1 MSNEI
6 KEKISF
12 ENFNYKS
19 KNQRLTSP
27 LSIKACKLQGVTEED
42 LIFITFE
49 EYMQNHPEWINLPK
63 EFQQERYDN
72 FEQNRKDL
80 IETLKEVRNDLI
92 SEKVKLIKKQKTEPD
107 YDDNNIYTKKK
118 DCMTI
123 NSNDRLKMK
132 LKENMESNIKILIEK
147 EYNKKYKEIPRKLLD
162 GDTSFTYNR
171 SIDLSLKSSRD
182 RSNLRSGVKYNRE
195 KLNKSRKDFLDTKLK
210 NYEEKEE
217 SRKKHLEEMRNEI
230 NRKRMKESEIKRLK
244 ITNYLYWNEEK
255 MKEKINDFYK
265 KQHEM
270 EERIE
275 KREKERID
283 ELNKKRILESKKK
296 LDKLKFAIL
305 KNEEYKT
312 KKLEEYNKKL
322 QIFNNNLH
330 KKEERERERFM
341 RQKTL
346 NELREVKMNKRK
358 IEIKN
363 KEKEEKEKL
372 IQKQEKI
379 EERIKLEKENKEKE
393 KLIKINQLFLSTY
406 NLKLKHM
413 REENA
418 KEYKLNLKLE
428 NIDKRRQ
435 LMQEKKKKEIEEN
448 TKKKNIKE
456 EIVKDRKVMMD
467 RLKEIMDRNEEY
479 TKEEINNY
487 VLNGIEPFKIKKE
500 GQNKIKEEGS
510 DAREDKKI
518 ITSSKNSVILK
529 DIVEVKENEDENHFK
544 PFITASLYN

>member
-118 DCMTI
+118 VSMTI

-217 SRKKHLEEMRNEI
+217 SRKKHLEEIRNEI

-283 ELNKKRILESKKK
+283 ELNKKRMLESKKK

-346 NELREVKMNKRK
+346 YELREVKMNKRK

-500 GQNKIKEEGS
+500 GQNKIKEEGN
-510 DAREDKKI
+510 DAKEDKKI

>member
-1 MSNEI
+1 MSNEM
-6 KEKISF
+6 KEKISL
-12 ENFNYKS
+12 ENFNYKE
-19 KNQRLTSP
+19 KKQRLTSP

-49 EYMQNHPEWINLPK
+49 EYIQMHPEWINLPK

-80 IETLKEVRNDLI
+80 IETLKEIRNDLI
-92 SEKVKLIKKQKTEPD
+92 SERFKLIKKQKTEPD

-118 DCMTI
+118 VSLTI
-123 NSNDRLKMK
+123 NSNDRLKRK

-147 EYNKKYKEIPRKLLD
+147 EYNKKYKEMPHQKLLD

-195 KLNKSRKDFLDTKLK
+195 KLNKSRKDFLDSKLRT
-210 NYEEKEE
+210 YEEKEE

-244 ITNYLYWNEEK
+244 ITNYFYWNEEK
-255 MKEKINDFYK
+255 MKEKIHDFYK
-265 KQHEM
+265 RQQEM

-283 ELNKKRILESKKK
+283 ELNKKHIIDSKKK

-322 QIFNNNLH
+322 QIFNNNIH
-330 KKEERERERFM
+330 KKEEKERERFM

-346 NELREVKMNKRK
+346 NELKEIKMNKRK

-363 KEKEEKEKL
+363 KEKEEKEKVM
-372 IQKQEKI
+372 QKQEKI
-379 EERIKLEKENKEKE
+379 EERIKLEKESKEKE

-406 NLKLKHM
+406 NLKLKHI

-435 LMQEKKKKEIEEN
+435 LMQEKKKKEILEN

-487 VLNGIEPFKIKKE
+487 VLNGIEPYKNKKE
-500 GQNKIKEEGS
+500 QNKIKENGS
-510 DAREDKKI
+510 ETKEEKKF
-518 ITSSKNSVILK
+518 SLVLK
-529 DIVEVKENEDENHFK
+529 IV
-544 PFITASLYN
+544 

>member
-1 MSNEI
+1 
-6 KEKISF
+6 
-12 ENFNYKS
+12 
-19 KNQRLTSP
+19 
-27 LSIKACKLQGVTEED
+27 
-42 LIFITFE
+42 
-49 EYMQNHPEWINLPK
+49 
-63 EFQQERYDN
+63 
-72 FEQNRKDL
+72 
-80 IETLKEVRNDLI
+80 
-92 SEKVKLIKKQKTEPD
+92 
-107 YDDNNIYTKKK
+107 
-118 DCMTI
+118 
-123 NSNDRLKMK
+123 
-132 LKENMESNIKILIEK
+132 MESNIKILIEK
-147 EYNKKYKEIPRKLLD
+147 EYNKKYKEMPRKLLD
-162 GDTSFTYNR
+162 GDTSYTYNR

-182 RSNLRSGVKYNRE
+182 RSNLKSGVKYNRE
-195 KLNKSRKDFLDTKLK
+195 KMNKSRKDFLDSKLRT
-210 NYEEKEE
+210 YEEKEE

-244 ITNYLYWNEEK
+244 ITNYFNSTEEK

-265 KQHEM
+265 KQQEM

-283 ELNKKRILESKKK
+283 ELNKKHMLDNRKK
-296 LDKLKFAIL
+296 LDKLKYAIL
-305 KNEEYKT
+305 KNEEYKN

-322 QIFNNNLH
+322 KIFNNNIH

-341 RQKTL
+341 RQKAL
-346 NELREVKMNKRK
+346 NELKEVKMNKRK

-379 EERIKLEKENKEKE
+379 EERIKLDKENKEKE

-435 LMQEKKKKEIEEN
+435 LMQEKKKKENEEN
-448 TKKKNIKE
+448 SKKKNVRE
-456 EIVKDRKVMMD
+456 EIVKDRKAMMD

-487 VLNGIEPFKIKKE
+487 VLNGIEPYKNKKE

-510 DAREDKKI
+510 DTKEDKKI

-529 DIVEVKENEDENHFK
+529 DILEVKENENENYFK
-544 PFITASLYN
+544 PFITVSPKN

>member
-1 MSNEI
+1 MSNEM
-6 KEKISF
+6 KEKISL
-12 ENFNYKS
+12 ENFNYKE
-19 KNQRLTSP
+19 KKQRLTSP

-49 EYMQNHPEWINLPK
+49 EYIQMHPEWINLPK

-80 IETLKEVRNDLI
+80 IETLKEIRNDLI
-92 SEKVKLIKKQKTEPD
+92 SERFKLIKKQKTEPD

-118 DCMTI
+118 VSMTI
-123 NSNDRLKMK
+123 NSNDRLKRK

-147 EYNKKYKEIPRKLLD
+147 EYNKKYKEMPHRKLLD

-195 KLNKSRKDFLDTKLK
+195 KLNKSRKDFLDSKLRT
-210 NYEEKEE
+210 YEEKEE

-230 NRKRMKESEIKRLK
+230 NKKRMKESEIKRLK
-244 ITNYLYWNEEK
+244 ITNYFYWNEEK

-265 KQHEM
+265 RQQEM

-283 ELNKKRILESKKK
+283 ELNKKHIIDSKKK

-322 QIFNNNLH
+322 QIFNNNIH
-330 KKEERERERFM
+330 KKEEKERERFM

-346 NELREVKMNKRK
+346 NELKEIKMNKRK

-363 KEKEEKEKL
+363 KEKEEKEKVM
-372 IQKQEKI
+372 QKQEKI

-406 NLKLKHM
+406 NLKLKHI

-487 VLNGIEPFKIKKE
+487 VLNGIEPYKNKKE
-500 GQNKIKEEGS
+500 QNKIKENES
-510 DAREDKKI
+510 ETKEEKKI
-518 ITSSKNSVILK
+518 LTSSKNSVILK
-529 DIVEVKENEDENHFK
+529 DIMEVKENEDENQYK
-544 PFITASLYN
+544 PFITASP

>member
-1 MSNEI
+1 MANEM
-6 KEKISF
+6 KEKISL
-12 ENFNYKS
+12 ENFNYKA

-49 EYMQNHPEWINLPK
+49 EYIQMHPEWINLPK

-80 IETLKEVRNDLI
+80 IETLKEIRNDLI
-92 SEKVKLIKKQKTEPD
+92 SERFKLIKKQKTEPD
-107 YDDNNIYTKKK
+107 YDDNNMYTKKK
-118 DCMTI
+118 VSMTI
-123 NSNDRLKMK
+123 NSNDRLKRK

-147 EYNKKYKEIPRKLLD
+147 EYNKKYKEIPHRKLLD
-162 GDTSFTYNR
+162 GDTSFTNNR

-195 KLNKSRKDFLDTKLK
+195 KLNKSRKDFLDSKLRT
-210 NYEEKEE
+210 YEEKEE

-230 NRKRMKESEIKRLK
+230 NRKRMKDSEIKRLK
-244 ITNYLYWNEEK
+244 ITNYFNWNEEK

-265 KQHEM
+265 RQQEM

-283 ELNKKRILESKKK
+283 ELNKKHIIDSKKK

-322 QIFNNNLH
+322 KIFNNNLH
-330 KKEERERERFM
+330 KKEEKERERFM

-346 NELREVKMNKRK
+346 NELREIKMNKRK

-363 KEKEEKEKL
+363 KEKEEKEKVM
-372 IQKQEKI
+372 QKQEKI

-435 LMQEKKKKEIEEN
+435 LIQEKKKKKIEEN

-487 VLNGIEPFKIKKE
+487 VLNGIEPYKNKKE
-500 GQNKIKEEGS
+500 QNKIKEDGS
-510 DAREDKKI
+510 ETKDDKKI

-529 DIVEVKENEDENHFK
+529 DIVEVKENEDENYYK
-544 PFITASLYN
+544 PFITASP

>member
-118 DCMTI
+118 VSMTI

-283 ELNKKRILESKKK
+283 ELNKKRMLESKKK

-341 RQKTL
+341 KQKTL
-346 NELREVKMNKRK
+346 NELREVKMNKKK

-500 GQNKIKEEGS
+500 GQNKIKEEGN
-510 DAREDKKI
+510 DAKEDKKI

>member
-118 DCMTI
+118 VSMTI

-283 ELNKKRILESKKK
+283 ELNKKRMLESKKK

-341 RQKTL
+341 KQKTL

-510 DAREDKKI
+510 DAKEDKKI

-544 PFITASLYN
+544 PFITASL

>member
-1 MSNEI
+1 MANEM
-6 KEKISF
+6 KEKISL
-12 ENFNYKS
+12 ENFNYKE
-19 KNQRLTSP
+19 KKQRLTSP

-42 LIFITFE
+42 IIFITFE
-49 EYMQNHPEWINLPK
+49 EYIKMHPEWFNLPK

-80 IETLKEVRNDLI
+80 IETLKEIRNDLI
-92 SEKVKLIKKQKTEPD
+92 SERFKLIKKQKTEPN

-118 DCMTI
+118 VSMTI
-123 NSNDRLKMK
+123 NSNDRLKRK

-147 EYNKKYKEIPRKLLD
+147 EYNKKYKEMPHRKLLD

-182 RSNLRSGVKYNRE
+182 RSNLGSGVKYNRE
-195 KLNKSRKDFLDTKLK
+195 KLNKSRKDFLDSKLRT
-210 NYEEKEE
+210 YEEKEE

-230 NRKRMKESEIKRLK
+230 NRKRMKDSEIKRLK
-244 ITNYLYWNEEK
+244 ITNYFYWNEER

-265 KQHEM
+265 RQQEM

-283 ELNKKRILESKKK
+283 ELNKKHMIDSKKK

-330 KKEERERERFM
+330 RKEEKEREKFM

-346 NELREVKMNKRK
+346 NELREIKMNKRK

-363 KEKEEKEKL
+363 KEQEEKEKV

-406 NLKLKHM
+406 NLKLKHI

-435 LMQEKKKKEIEEN
+435 LIQEKKKKEIEEN
-448 TKKKNIKE
+448 SKKKNIKE

-487 VLNGIEPFKIKKE
+487 VLNGIEPYKNNKD
-500 GQNKIKEEGS
+500 QNKIKENGS
-510 DAREDKKI
+510 ETKEEKKI
-518 ITSSKNSVILK
+518 LTSSKNSIILK
-529 DIVEVKENEDENHFK
+529 DIVEVKENEDENYYK
-544 PFITASLYN
+544 PFITASP

>member
-1 MSNEI
+1 MSNEM
-6 KEKISF
+6 KEKISL
-12 ENFNYKS
+12 ENFNYKE
-19 KNQRLTSP
+19 KKQRLTSP

-49 EYMQNHPEWINLPK
+49 EYIQMHPEWINLSK

-80 IETLKEVRNDLI
+80 IETLKEIRNDLI
-92 SEKVKLIKKQKTEPD
+92 SERFKLIKKQKTEPD

-118 DCMTI
+118 VSLTI
-123 NSNDRLKMK
+123 NSNDRLKRK

-147 EYNKKYKEIPRKLLD
+147 EYNKKYKEMPHRKLLD
-162 GDTSFTYNR
+162 GDTSFTNNR

-195 KLNKSRKDFLDTKLK
+195 KLNKSRKDFLDSKLRT
-210 NYEEKEE
+210 YEEKEE

-244 ITNYLYWNEEK
+244 ITNYFYWNEEK

-265 KQHEM
+265 RQQEM

-283 ELNKKRILESKKK
+283 ELNKKHIIDSKKK

-322 QIFNNNLH
+322 QIFNNNIH
-330 KKEERERERFM
+330 KKEEKERERFM

-346 NELREVKMNKRK
+346 NELKEIKMNKRK

-363 KEKEEKEKL
+363 KEKEEKEKVM
-372 IQKQEKI
+372 QKQEKI

-406 NLKLKHM
+406 NLKLKHI

-487 VLNGIEPFKIKKE
+487 VLNGIEPYKNKKE
-500 GQNKIKEEGS
+500 QNKIKENES
-510 DAREDKKI
+510 ETKEEKKI
-518 ITSSKNSVILK
+518 LTSSKNSLILK
-529 DIVEVKENEDENHFK
+529 DIMEVKENEDENHYK
-544 PFITASLYN
+544 PFITASP

>member
-1 MSNEI
+1 MANEM
-6 KEKISF
+6 KEKISL
-12 ENFNYKS
+12 ENFNYKA

-49 EYMQNHPEWINLPK
+49 EYIQMHPEWINLPK

-80 IETLKEVRNDLI
+80 IETLKEIRNDLI
-92 SEKVKLIKKQKTEPD
+92 SERFKLIKKQKTEPD
-107 YDDNNIYTKKK
+107 YDDNNMYTKKK
-118 DCMTI
+118 VSMTI
-123 NSNDRLKMK
+123 NSNDRLKRK

-147 EYNKKYKEIPRKLLD
+147 EYNKKYKEIPHRKLLD
-162 GDTSFTYNR
+162 GDTSFTNNR

-195 KLNKSRKDFLDTKLK
+195 KLNKSRKDFLDSKLRT
-210 NYEEKEE
+210 YEEKEE

-230 NRKRMKESEIKRLK
+230 NRKRMKDSEIKRLK
-244 ITNYLYWNEEK
+244 ITNYFYWNEEK

-265 KQHEM
+265 RQQEM

-283 ELNKKRILESKKK
+283 ELNKKHIIDSIKK

-322 QIFNNNLH
+322 QIFNNNIH
-330 KKEERERERFM
+330 KKEEKERERFM
-341 RQKTL
+341 KQKTL
-346 NELREVKMNKRK
+346 NELKEIKMNKRK

-363 KEKEEKEKL
+363 KEKEEKEKVM
-372 IQKQEKI
+372 QKQEKI

-406 NLKLKHM
+406 NLKLKHI

-487 VLNGIEPFKIKKE
+487 VLNGIEPYKNKKE
-500 GQNKIKEEGS
+500 QNKIKENES
-510 DAREDKKI
+510 ETKEEKKI
-518 ITSSKNSVILK
+518 LTSSKNSLILK
-529 DIVEVKENEDENHFK
+529 DIMEVKENEDENHYK
-544 PFITASLYN
+544 PFITASP

>member
-1 MSNEI
+1 MANEI
-6 KEKISF
+6 KEKISLD
-12 ENFNYKS
+12 NFNYKA

-49 EYMQNHPEWINLPK
+49 EYMHSHSEWINLPK

-80 IETLKEVRNDLI
+80 IETLKEIRNDLI
-92 SEKVKLIKKQKTEPD
+92 LERVKLIKKQKTEPD

-118 DCMTI
+118 VSMTI
-123 NSNDRLKMK
+123 NNNDRLKRK

-147 EYNKKYKEIPRKLLD
+147 EYNKKYKEMPRKLLD

-182 RSNLRSGVKYNRE
+182 RSNLRSGAKYNRE
-195 KLNKSRKDFLDTKLK
+195 KMNKSRKDFLDSKLRT
-210 NYEEKEE
+210 YEEKEE

-283 ELNKKRILESKKK
+283 ELNKKHILDNRKK
-296 LDKLKFAIL
+296 LDKLKYAIL
-305 KNEEYKT
+305 KNEEYKN

-413 REENA
+413 REEQA
-418 KEYKLNLKLE
+418 KEYILNLKLE

-435 LMQEKKKKEIEEN
+435 LMQEKKKKENEEN
-448 TKKKNIKE
+448 SKKKNVRE
-456 EIVKDRKVMMD
+456 EIVKDRKAMMD

-487 VLNGIEPFKIKKE
+487 VLNGIEPYKNKKE
-500 GQNKIKEEGS
+500 GQNKIKEEGN
-510 DAREDKKI
+510 DTKEDKKI

-529 DIVEVKENEDENHFK
+529 DIIEVKENEDENHCK
-544 PFITASLYN
+544 PFITASL

>member
-118 DCMTI
+118 VSMTI

-283 ELNKKRILESKKK
+283 ELNKKRMLESKKK

-341 RQKTL
+341 KQKTL

-500 GQNKIKEEGS
+500 GQNKIKEEGN
-510 DAREDKKI
+510 DAKEDKKI

-544 PFITASLYN
+544 PFITTSPYN

>member
-118 DCMTI
+118 VSMTI

-283 ELNKKRILESKKK
+283 ELNKKRMLESKKK

-393 KLIKINQLFLSTY
+393 KLIKLNQLFLSTY

-500 GQNKIKEEGS
+500 GQNKIKEEGN
-510 DAREDKKI
+510 DAKEDKKI

>member
-1 MSNEI
+1 MANEI
-6 KEKISF
+6 KEKISLD
-12 ENFNYKS
+12 NFNYKA

-49 EYMQNHPEWINLPK
+49 EYIHSHLEWINLPK

-80 IETLKEVRNDLI
+80 IETLKEIRNDLI
-92 SEKVKLIKKQKTEPD
+92 LERVKLIKKQKTEPD

-118 DCMTI
+118 VSMTI
-123 NSNDRLKMK
+123 NNNDRLKRK

-147 EYNKKYKEIPRKLLD
+147 EYNKKYKEMPRKLLD
-162 GDTSFTYNR
+162 GDTSYTYNR

-182 RSNLRSGVKYNRE
+182 RSNLKSGVKYNRE
-195 KLNKSRKDFLDTKLK
+195 KMNKSRKDFLDSKLRT
-210 NYEEKEE
+210 YEEKEE

-244 ITNYLYWNEEK
+244 ITNYFNSTEEK

-265 KQHEM
+265 KQQEM

-283 ELNKKRILESKKK
+283 ELNKKHMLDNRKK
-296 LDKLKFAIL
+296 LDKLKYAIL
-305 KNEEYKT
+305 KNEEYKN

-322 QIFNNNLH
+322 QIFNNNIH
-330 KKEERERERFM
+330 KKEEREREKFM
-341 RQKTL
+341 RQKAL
-346 NELREVKMNKRK
+346 NELKEVKMNKRK

-379 EERIKLEKENKEKE
+379 EERIKLDKENKEKE

-418 KEYKLNLKLE
+418 KEYRLNLKLE

-435 LMQEKKKKEIEEN
+435 LMQEKKKKENEEN
-448 TKKKNIKE
+448 SKKKNVRE
-456 EIVKDRKVMMD
+456 EIVKDRKAMMD

-487 VLNGIEPFKIKKE
+487 VLNGIEPYKNKKE

-510 DAREDKKI
+510 DTKEDKKI

-529 DIVEVKENEDENHFK
+529 DIIEVKENEDENNCK
-544 PFITASLYN
+544 PFITASL

>member
-1 MSNEI
+1 M
-6 KEKISF
+6 
-12 ENFNYKS
+12 
-19 KNQRLTSP
+19 
-27 LSIKACKLQGVTEED
+27 
-42 LIFITFE
+42 
-49 EYMQNHPEWINLPK
+49 
-63 EFQQERYDN
+63 
-72 FEQNRKDL
+72 
-80 IETLKEVRNDLI
+80 
-92 SEKVKLIKKQKTEPD
+92 
-107 YDDNNIYTKKK
+107 KKK
-118 DCMTI
+118 
-123 NSNDRLKMK
+123 
-132 LKENMESNIKILIEK
+132 
-147 EYNKKYKEIPRKLLD
+147 KKAE
-162 GDTSFTYNR
+162 
-171 SIDLSLKSSRD
+171 
-182 RSNLRSGVKYNRE
+182 
-195 KLNKSRKDFLDTKLK
+195 
-210 NYEEKEE
+210 
-217 SRKKHLEEMRNEI
+217 KKHLEEMRNEI

-244 ITNYLYWNEEK
+244 ITNYFNSTEEK

-265 KQHEM
+265 KQQEM

-283 ELNKKRILESKKK
+283 ELNKKHMLDNRKK
-296 LDKLKFAIL
+296 LDKLKYAIL

-418 KEYKLNLKLE
+418 KEYRLNLKLE

-435 LMQEKKKKEIEEN
+435 LMQEKKKKENEEN
-448 TKKKNIKE
+448 SKKKNVRE
-456 EIVKDRKVMMD
+456 EIVKDRKAMMD

-487 VLNGIEPFKIKKE
+487 VLNGIEPYKNKKE

-510 DAREDKKI
+510 DTKEDKKI

-529 DIVEVKENEDENHFK
+529 DIIEVKENEDENNCK
-544 PFITASLYN
+544 PFITASL

>member
-1 MSNEI
+1 MSKEM
-6 KEKISF
+6 KEKISL
-12 ENFNYKS
+12 ENFNYKE
-19 KNQRLTSP
+19 KKQRLTSP

-49 EYMQNHPEWINLPK
+49 EYIQMHPEWINLSK

-80 IETLKEVRNDLI
+80 IETLKEIRNDLI
-92 SEKVKLIKKQKTEPD
+92 SERFKLIKKQKTEPD

-118 DCMTI
+118 VSLTI
-123 NSNDRLKMK
+123 NSNDRLKRK

-147 EYNKKYKEIPRKLLD
+147 EYNKKYKEMPHRKLLD
-162 GDTSFTYNR
+162 GDTSFTNNR

-195 KLNKSRKDFLDTKLK
+195 KLNKSRKDFLDSKLRT
-210 NYEEKEE
+210 YEEKEE

-244 ITNYLYWNEEK
+244 ITNYFYWNEEK

-265 KQHEM
+265 RQQEM

-283 ELNKKRILESKKK
+283 ELNKKHIIDSKKK

-322 QIFNNNLH
+322 QIFNNNIH
-330 KKEERERERFM
+330 KKEEKERERFM
-341 RQKTL
+341 KQKTL
-346 NELREVKMNKRK
+346 NELKEIKMNKRK

-363 KEKEEKEKL
+363 KEKEEKEKVM
-372 IQKQEKI
+372 QKQEKI

-406 NLKLKHM
+406 NLKLKHI

-487 VLNGIEPFKIKKE
+487 VLNGIEPYKNKKE
-500 GQNKIKEEGS
+500 QNKIKENES
-510 DAREDKKI
+510 ETKEEKKI
-518 ITSSKNSVILK
+518 LTSSKNSLILK
-529 DIVEVKENEDENHFK
+529 DIMEVKENEDENHYK
-544 PFITASLYN
+544 PFITASP

>member
-118 DCMTI
+118 VSMTI

-162 GDTSFTYNR
+162 GDSSFTYNR

-217 SRKKHLEEMRNEI
+217 SRKKHLEEIRNEI

-283 ELNKKRILESKKK
+283 ELNKKRMLESKKK

-346 NELREVKMNKRK
+346 YELREVKMNKRK

-500 GQNKIKEEGS
+500 GQNKIKEEGN
-510 DAREDKKI
+510 DAKEDKKI

>member
-118 DCMTI
+118 VSMTI

-283 ELNKKRILESKKK
+283 ELNKKRMLESKKK

-487 VLNGIEPFKIKKE
+487 VLNGIEPYKNKKE

-510 DAREDKKI
+510 DTKEDKKI

>member
-118 DCMTI
+118 VSMTI

-283 ELNKKRILESKKK
+283 ELNKKRMLESKKK

-435 LMQEKKKKEIEEN
+435 LMQEKKKKENEEN
-448 TKKKNIKE
+448 SKKKNVRE
-456 EIVKDRKVMMD
+456 EIVKDRKAMMD

-487 VLNGIEPFKIKKE
+487 VLNGIEPYKNKKE

-510 DAREDKKI
+510 DTKEDKKI

-529 DIVEVKENEDENHFK
+529 DIIEVKENEDENNCK
-544 PFITASLYN
+544 PFITASL

>member
-118 DCMTI
+118 VSMTI

-283 ELNKKRILESKKK
+283 ELNKKRMLESKKK

-346 NELREVKMNKRK
+346 YELREVKMNKRK

-500 GQNKIKEEGS
+500 GQNKIKEEGN
-510 DAREDKKI
+510 DAKEDKKI

>member
-118 DCMTI
+118 VSMTI

-283 ELNKKRILESKKK
+283 ELNKKRMLESKKK

-500 GQNKIKEEGS
+500 GQNKIKEEGN
-510 DAREDKKI
+510 DAKEDKKI

>member
-118 DCMTI
+118 VSMTI

-283 ELNKKRILESKKK
+283 ELNKKRMLESKKK

>member
-118 DCMTI
+118 VSMTI

-283 ELNKKRILESKKK
+283 ELNKKRMLESKKK

-500 GQNKIKEEGS
+500 GQNKIKEEGN
-510 DAREDKKI
+510 DAKEDKKI

-529 DIVEVKENEDENHFK
+529 DIIEVKENEDENHCK
-544 PFITASLYN
+544 PFITASL

>member
-118 DCMTI
+118 VSMTI

-283 ELNKKRILESKKK
+283 ELNKKRMLESKKK

-341 RQKTL
+341 KQKTL

-500 GQNKIKEEGS
+500 GQNKIKEEGN
-510 DAREDKKI
+510 DAKEDKKI

>member
-1 MSNEI
+1 MSNEM
-6 KEKISF
+6 KEKISL
-12 ENFNYKS
+12 ENFNYKE
-19 KNQRLTSP
+19 KKQRLTSP

-49 EYMQNHPEWINLPK
+49 EYIQMHPEWINLSK

-80 IETLKEVRNDLI
+80 IETLKEIRNDLI
-92 SEKVKLIKKQKTEPD
+92 SERFKLIKKQKTEPD

-118 DCMTI
+118 VSLTI
-123 NSNDRLKMK
+123 NSNDRLKRK

-147 EYNKKYKEIPRKLLD
+147 EYNKKYKEMPHRKFLD

-182 RSNLRSGVKYNRE
+182 RINLRSGVKYNRE
-195 KLNKSRKDFLDTKLK
+195 KLNKSRKDFLDSKLRT
-210 NYEEKEE
+210 YEEKEE

-230 NRKRMKESEIKRLK
+230 NKKRMKESEIKRLK
-244 ITNYLYWNEEK
+244 ITNYFYWNEEK

-265 KQHEM
+265 RQQEM

-283 ELNKKRILESKKK
+283 ELNKKHIIDSKKK

-322 QIFNNNLH
+322 QIFNNNIH
-330 KKEERERERFM
+330 KKEEKERERFM

-346 NELREVKMNKRK
+346 NELKEIKMNKRK

-363 KEKEEKEKL
+363 KEKEEKEKVM
-372 IQKQEKI
+372 QKQEKI

-406 NLKLKHM
+406 NLKLKHI

-487 VLNGIEPFKIKKE
+487 VLNGIEPYKNKKE
-500 GQNKIKEEGS
+500 QNKIKENES
-510 DAREDKKI
+510 ETKEEKKI
-518 ITSSKNSVILK
+518 LTSSKNSLILK
-529 DIVEVKENEDENHFK
+529 DIMEVKENEDENHYK
-544 PFITASLYN
+544 PFITASP